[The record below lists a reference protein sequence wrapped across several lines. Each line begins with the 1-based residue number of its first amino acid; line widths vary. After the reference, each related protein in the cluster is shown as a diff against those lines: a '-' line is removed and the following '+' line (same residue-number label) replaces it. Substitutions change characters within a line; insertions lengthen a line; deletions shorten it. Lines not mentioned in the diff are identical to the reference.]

1 MARDTRD
8 LGSLPL
14 GVAIGLRNGLCHKE
28 QLFPLAPSATPV
40 EGWVGGW
47 VGGWEAQIPPTLG
60 PSPWASVPWASVP
73 FLRLSKTQLLREVGG
88 GLRSVCV
95 KAFVWSHFWAAASQI
110 KPRSLWVEPGQG
122 AEGASV
128 FHKPFPWGSPWG
140 KRGRVACTD
149 MGSVP

>member
-88 GLRSVCV
+88 GPEVCLRESLRLVPFLGRSFADKTQV
-95 KAFVWSHFWAAASQI
+95 TVGRTWA
-110 KPRSLWVEPGQG
+110 GG
-122 AEGASV
+122 
-128 FHKPFPWGSPWG
+128 
-140 KRGRVACTD
+140 
-149 MGSVP
+149 